1 MDAAAWRLVHATQA
15 RWMTAPLDKPLTVLA
30 DDILAMTP
38 AGIIEHRR
46 KGSDNQYHTIDTRRV
61 EYTAATPL
69 PVEPISA
76 AQVISSVI
84 FNEGFPMAVQAT
96 LTHFNIDQ
104 TTNTI
109 TAFFAD
115 GTSQE
120 WNDYATFKTWAD
132 DQVQLSLAKTLLL
145 ISAAGRSTSGT
156 DLSESN
162 GSSIAIDPLASVQF
176 AFTGI
181 PPV

>member
-1 MDAAAWRLVHATQA
+1 MTYVPADQA
-15 RWMTAPLDKPLTVLA
+15 RWFRVPISPPIQALPGDKVHLA
-30 DDILAMTP
+30 SDGT
-38 AGIIEHRR
+38 IEHLR
-46 KGSDNQYHTIDTRRV
+46 KGLDNSYHVIDTRSV
-61 EYTAATPL
+61 QFSDAVLIPDEPL
-69 PVEPISA
+69 TSA
-76 AQVISSVI
+76 QTITEAI

-145 ISAAGRSTSGT
+145 ISAAGRSSSGT